1 MSAASNVLAAAIREV
16 AGATNTNCKNGHVTG
31 VELGRGE
38 QGIAYKMV
46 RNKTGA
52 NVSKSHVM
60 KVSLLPTAAVRR
72 AWENEARLSKALG
85 MASIGP
91 EIYDSWYC
99 RGKGYILMQR
109 MLTDLRHYS
118 DARGPVS
125 EPVYDEYGEKIGYK
139 DHLNR
144 VPVKVLRDYVDK
156 LEILIGADYIHF
168 DNHPGNL
175 GIVESEDG
183 SEEGILFDFGFTRK
197 VGGMTPADKYNA
209 LAFSLGQIIEHM
221 PRAELDTNYI
231 FKLIVSID
239 KGTYE
244 FGSLEPTATA
254 ADIAAFRA
262 FYKIPDADL
271 AKEAALKI
279 SVPAGVNRSLYVGA
293 KLYNYFLN
301 MPDDMK
307 YEWKSYETIYK
318 IRQNKAIAGSGV
330 GATLAQAAYGGSGA
344 AAGAASGGTRGRGC
358 TRRRVTRRH
367 RR

>member
-1 MSAASNVLAAAIREV
+1 MSVVENVLTAAIREV
-16 AGATNTNCKNGHVTG
+16 PGATNKNCKNGHVMG
-31 VELGRGE
+31 EELGRGE

-46 RNKTGA
+46 RDKTGA
-52 NVSKSHVM
+52 NVSKTHVM
-60 KVSLLPTAAVRR
+60 KVSLLPTATAKG
-72 AWENEARLSKALG
+72 AWEDEARLSKVLG
-85 MASIGP
+85 MAGIGP
-91 EIYDSWYC
+91 EIYDFWYC
-99 RGKGYILMQR
+99 RTKGYILMQR
-109 MLTDLRHYS
+109 MLTDLRHYGGVGET
-118 DARGPVS
+118 D
-125 EPVYDEYGEKIGYK
+125 YNEYGQQVGYK

-144 VPVKVLRDYVDK
+144 VPIKILRDYVNK
-156 LEILIGADYIHF
+156 LEILIGANYLHF

-183 SEEGILFDFGFTRK
+183 SEEGILFDFGFTRE
-197 VGGMTPADKYNA
+197 VDGMTPADKYNA

-221 PRAELDTNYI
+221 PRAEQDTNYI

-244 FGSLEPTATA
+244 FGSLKPTATA

-271 AKEAALKI
+271 GKEAALKI
-279 SVPAGVNRSLYVGA
+279 SAPADVNRSLYVGA

-307 YEWKSYETIYK
+307 YDWKSYGTIYE
-318 IRQNKAIAGSGV
+318 IRQNKAIARAGA

-344 AAGAASGGTRGRGC
+344 GAGAASGRTRRRGGA
-358 TRRRVTRRH
+358 RRRVTRRH